1 MYCRNCGSEVSD
13 KAIACPKCG
22 VPPLSE
28 KKFCQECGAET
39 KENQMVCVK
48 CGVKLIN
55 KGSGSSIG
63 SNLNIDTSKLTEGIS
78 IHPNIAAI
86 ILSILMFVS
95 TFFPWYSSS
104 ASGWG
109 QETHASV
116 NALKSSWG
124 VLAFIFTIISI
135 VLSFIKF
142 KWNLIA
148 GVLAFIFALI
158 FIFDVTNI
166 HGGGYGFEANVG
178 PAWGIFV
185 FMVLAIAYVIV
196 NIKTF
201 KEN

>member
-1 MYCRNCGSEVSD
+1 MYCRHCGSEVSE

-55 KGSGSSIG
+55 KGSGSPMG
-63 SNLNIDTSKLTEGIS
+63 ANLNFDTSKLTNGIS
-78 IHPNIAAI
+78 VHPNIPAVI
-86 ILSILMFVS
+86 VSILMFIS
-95 TFFPWYSSS
+95 TFFPWYASS

-116 NALKSSWG
+116 SALQSTWG
-124 VLAFIFTIISI
+124 IFAFIATLGAIG
-135 VLSFIKF
+135 LSFIKF
-142 KWNLIA
+142 KWNLLA
-148 GVLAFIFALI
+148 GVLAFIFSLI
-158 FIFDVTNI
+158 FILDVPKVS
-166 HGGGYGFEANVG
+166 GGGYGFEAHIG

-185 FMVLAIAYVIV
+185 FMVLSIIYIIL
-196 NIKTF
+196 NIKAF